1 MLCLFTAGGLPVPVL
16 EFAMLRGPVSPNLPR
31 SPWRKLAR
39 GAAALRSCWREL
51 CLDHRLLAR
60 ALPRLPPLPSQ
71 YHHLRMIIKMT
82 SARRRFW
89 LKAMSKA
96 RLKTT
101 GKSRPRLTTPK
112 LAWFV
117 CRFCDLI
124 PMIGGIAPI
133 EILPWWHRRGGVDFS
148 GSA

>member
-1 MLCLFTAGGLPVPVL
+1 
-16 EFAMLRGPVSPNLPR
+16 MLRGPVSPNLPR

-117 CRFCDLI
+117 CAGTNLRLGEELSALTEASLCED
-124 PMIGGIAPI
+124 AQ
-133 EILPWWHRRGGVDFS
+133 RR
-148 GSA
+148 ALA